1 MSMQGDFRV
10 ETHTTGRAA
19 TVTVSGELDLV
30 SSPTLEAA
38 LERVGATDIDL
49 VLLDLRGLEF
59 MDSTGLHLLIK
70 AQQRLQELGRQFAVI
85 RGGVQVER
93 LLSLTGVAELLK
105 IVDSPEE
112 LLEAEQTSDGP

>member
-1 MSMQGDFRV
+1 MQGDFRV

>member
-1 MSMQGDFRV
+1 MQGDFRV

-19 TVTVSGELDLV
+19 TVTVRGELDLV
-30 SSPTLEAA
+30 SSPALEEA
-38 LERVGATDIDL
+38 LERVGGTNVDL
-49 VLLDLRGLEF
+49 ILLDLRGLEF
-59 MDSTGLHLLIK
+59 MDSTGLHVLIK
-70 AQQRLQELGRQFAVI
+70 AQQRLQERGRQFAVI

-112 LLEAEQTSDGP
+112 LLEADRTSDAP

>member
-1 MSMQGDFRV
+1 MQGDFRV

-30 SSPTLEAA
+30 SSPTLEEA
-38 LERVGATDIDL
+38 LERVGGTDVDL
-49 VLLDLRGLEF
+49 VLLDLRGLDF

-70 AQQRLQELGRQFAVI
+70 AQQRLQERGRQFAVI

-112 LLEAEQTSDGP
+112 LL